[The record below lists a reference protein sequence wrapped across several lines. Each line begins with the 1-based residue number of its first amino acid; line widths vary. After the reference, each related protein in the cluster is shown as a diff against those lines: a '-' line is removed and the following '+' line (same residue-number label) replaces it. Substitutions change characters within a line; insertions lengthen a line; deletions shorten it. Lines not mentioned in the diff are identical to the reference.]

1 MGFEYYEQQGAPK
14 LDLLDK
20 PSQLALLLAHEKPQ
34 GADSFFFPY
43 VDALPDWPSAAW
55 ALDDVQLD
63 AALAALPAAVTA
75 DERARWREEAVR
87 QRGVIEAHSQR
98 TWSSCVTHIMPPTH
112 CRLVVCRVQWTLPFL
127 SGRGTQND
135 FLFNN
140 CGGLVSLVPLLYPP
154 QHTQHTHTHPHTH
167 SWQ

>member
-87 QRGVIEAHSQR
+87 QRGVIETHSQR
-98 TWSSCVTHIMPPTH
+98 TWSSCDTHTS
-112 CRLVVCRVQWTLPFL
+112 C
-127 SGRGTQND
+127 
-135 FLFNN
+135 
-140 CGGLVSLVPLLYPP
+140 P
-154 QHTQHTHTHPHTH
+154 QHTAALWCAVCSGALNAPL
-167 SWQ
+167 SS